1 MKKITNMTEK
11 EILKELES
19 NEAKRTELREQIAPL
34 EKKLTRLWNRNKKL
48 QEQADKLKIARRTDW
63 EWLLSESGSDSQT
76 KYTARKEA
84 LEKIGLGSSGFFH
97 AIQQVQVRVCLIKG
111 DPKSLKQNLTG
122 LKKILKYLK
131 PVDDMIHI
139 DIFERTLSEYGV
151 FSLRITPDLTK
162 FQIVQTTYGRDE
174 VLHTYKTLEKAME
187 KIQDKYYYDG
197 VDEKEVEYPF

>member
-84 LEKIGLGSSGFFH
+84 LEKIGLG
-97 AIQQVQVRVCLIKG
+97 L
-111 DPKSLKQNLTG
+111 LN
-122 LKKILKYLK
+122 
-131 PVDDMIHI
+131 
-139 DIFERTLSEYGV
+139 
-151 FSLRITPDLTK
+151 
-162 FQIVQTTYGRDE
+162 
-174 VLHTYKTLEKAME
+174 
-187 KIQDKYYYDG
+187 
-197 VDEKEVEYPF
+197 

>member
-1 MKKITNMTEK
+1 
-11 EILKELES
+11 
-19 NEAKRTELREQIAPL
+19 LR
-34 EKKLTRLWNRNKKL
+34 KLAW
-48 QEQADKLKIARRTDW
+48 
-63 EWLLSESGSDSQT
+63 
-76 KYTARKEA
+76 
-84 LEKIGLGSSGFFH
+84 
-97 AIQQVQVRVCLIKG
+97 VCLIKG